1 MSDPWRPWEKLR
13 RPKPA
18 EIVPYTGEF
27 FSEAEEQQLRA
38 AFSRGKPVPAFSRR
52 VSYGGQGTIHRTGTI
67 DIQVNWKTR
76 EVKAVWF
83 RCLNLPFTVS
93 EVEPGDPAQYVIN
106 PDSVAIEEITY
117 ADLRE
122 ESSQ

>member
-1 MSDPWRPWEKLR
+1 MTRSPWRPWERFL
-13 RPKPA
+13 RPKL
-18 EIVPYTGEF
+18 VPYTGTLTPDEIRNIKAS
-27 FSEAEEQQLRA
+27 FSQ
-38 AFSRGKPVPAFSRR
+38 GTPVPAFSPRHH
-52 VSYGGQGTIHRTGTI
+52 YGSGGTIHQTGTI

-93 EVEPGDPAQYVIN
+93 EVDPADPFQHVIN
-106 PDSVAIEEITY
+106 PEEIAVEEITY
-117 ADLRE
+117 AELPRE